1 MQIAWAIRPGNA
13 REALEFLIPLESN
26 ASAFDECPEEQKVS
40 RRLGIAVVSGVRR
53 KRSHG

>member
-1 MQIAWAIRPGNA
+1 VQIAWAIRPGNA

>member
-26 ASAFDECPEEQKVS
+26 ASAFECPEEQKVS